1 MDKGRHLGYC
11 SLIGVK
17 GSSSE
22 KRKKKMNTATDQEAV
37 DISFSFENECTVVIT
52 FIDTDRHLFDRTR
65 YALGKLIDS
74 HKQPAT
80 YGWSLNVN
88 ALMALTKVGA

>member
-22 KRKKKMNTATDQEAV
+22 KRKKTMTKTK
-37 DISFSFENECTVVIT
+37 VIEDVH
-52 FIDTDRHLFDRTR
+52 ILSIKVSVFDRPSIFINDHMLQVAHDAIAQYLR
-65 YALGKLIDS
+65 SENVSYQFISASAKLGE
-74 HKQPAT
+74 
-80 YGWSLNVN
+80 
-88 ALMALTKVGA
+88 